1 MGRITLFSNA
11 QPAADLRFHFKTD
24 IVMCFL
30 ADFTSFQ
37 SIVVNS
43 LQDLDCE
50 SIHSLLGHSQWV
62 RELVTAYLELYFQH
76 SLCEGKHM
84 RLCSETDG
92 KFRLKGFFVSSDIC
106 LRRD

>member
-1 MGRITLFSNA
+1 MGKITLFSNA
-11 QPAADLRFHFKTD
+11 QFHFKTN

-30 ADFTSFQ
+30 ADFATLQ

-43 LQDLDCE
+43 LKALDCE

-76 SLCEGKHM
+76 SRCEGKHM
-84 RLCSETDG
+84 RFCCETDG
-92 KFRLKGFFVSSDIC
+92 KSRLNVFFC
-106 LRRD
+106 KLRHMVKER